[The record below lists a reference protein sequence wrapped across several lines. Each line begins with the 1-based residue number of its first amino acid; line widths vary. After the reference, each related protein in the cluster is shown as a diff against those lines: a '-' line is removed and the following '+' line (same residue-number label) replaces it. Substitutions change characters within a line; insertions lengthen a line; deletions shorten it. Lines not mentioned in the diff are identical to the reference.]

1 MPLDAYQLRRLVQP
15 VLAEVLGKKSI
26 EEKDR
31 VLSEA
36 YEQFSV
42 THGVDEAEVF
52 HDFRVLMRDVAS
64 MKDLESAKTD
74 NSVEHQRAA
83 MPVHITALIV
93 WAIVTVVAIGA
104 GYFAIARLI
113 PSQTTNFDIWGFKV
127 STKSVAVA
135 LILGALGVLVFG
147 TRAILKNIREI
158 ARIKK

>member
-1 MPLDAYQLRRLVQP
+1 
-15 VLAEVLGKKSI
+15 
-26 EEKDR
+26 
-31 VLSEA
+31 
-36 YEQFSV
+36 
-42 THGVDEAEVF
+42 
-52 HDFRVLMRDVAS
+52 
-64 MKDLESAKTD
+64 
-74 NSVEHQRAA
+74 